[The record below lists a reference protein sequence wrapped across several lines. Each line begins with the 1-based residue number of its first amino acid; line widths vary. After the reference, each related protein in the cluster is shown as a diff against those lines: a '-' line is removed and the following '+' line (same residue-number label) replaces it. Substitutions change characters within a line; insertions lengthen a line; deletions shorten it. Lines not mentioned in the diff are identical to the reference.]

1 MAKNI
6 FTGLISIMKIAHIS
20 GNIKRNLGI
29 LGITG
34 LSLLFAGQPIK
45 AQNLEKTPDRDL
57 FEKNIAIPPK
67 GTKNDTVLLSAPSP
81 EIEIAGVKDTARIV
95 VDLSKNVLYTY
106 NENGQAECAYLIASG
121 KPKYPTDTGIR
132 VVTHIESYPYRSAP
146 QNTRRYSRPN
156 DYGPK
161 IICLEKIDPKT
172 GEHSLTGEFIH
183 GNNNPDSI
191 GKYASLGCIRMDN
204 DVIRALSKRVKRG
217 DIVVITK

>member
-1 MAKNI
+1 
-6 FTGLISIMKIAHIS
+6 MKIVHIS

-29 LGITG
+29 LGLAG
-34 LSLLFAGQPIK
+34 LPLLFTAQQTK
-45 AQNLEKTPDRDL
+45 AQNLEKTPDKDL

-67 GTKNDTVLLSAPSP
+67 GTNNDTVLLGAPSP
-81 EIEIAGVKDTARIV
+81 EIEIAGVQDTAKIV

-106 NENGQAECAYLIASG
+106 NENGQAEYAYLIASG
-121 KPKYPTDTGIR
+121 KTKYPTDTGIR
-132 VVTHIESYPYRSAP
+132 VVTHIETYPYRSAP
-146 QNTRRYSRPN
+146 RSTRRYRRPN

-172 GEHSLTGEFIH
+172 GERSLTGEFIH

-191 GKYASLGCIRMDN
+191 GKYASLGCMRMDN
-204 DVIRALSKRVKRG
+204 DVIRALSKKVKRG